1 MTGATLHNYDHSMP
15 ALLPT
20 PFLFRFLLPVPYR
33 DTLPAELDEPCTL
46 PLPAVLDEPRLAD
59 VLQLRAAWNAEGLA
73 FTAHVR
79 GKGTPPQGTAVN
91 PLAADGLQLW
101 IDTRGTQNVHRASRF
116 CHHFCLLATGG
127 GVQLPIPR
135 AREESP
141 LAKSADL
148 QVTVSRHKQ
157 GYDLTAWIPEKALQ
171 GYDPEGSPRLGFY
184 ARLRDN
190 ELGDRYLTVGPE
202 FPFAT
207 DPSVWST
214 LDLSR

>member
-1 MTGATLHNYDHSMP
+1 MAGAEPPDYDHRMP

-33 DTLPAELDEPCTL
+33 DGLPADLDEGATL
-46 PLPAVLDEPRLAD
+46 PLPATLDEPRLAEI
-59 VLQLRAAWNAEGLA
+59 LQLRAAWNADGLA
-73 FTAHVR
+73 FCARVR
-79 GKGTPPQGTAVN
+79 GRTRPPQGTVVN

-101 IDTRGTQNVHRASRF
+101 IDTRATQNVHRASRF

-141 LAKSADL
+141 RARPGDL
-148 QVTVSRHKQ
+148 QVTVERHKH
-157 GYDLTAWIPEKALQ
+157 GYDLTAWIPEKALH
-171 GYDPEGSPRLGFY
+171 GFDPDASPRLGFY
-184 ARLRDN
+184 ARLRDS

-214 LDLSR
+214 LELSR

>member
-1 MTGATLHNYDHSMP
+1 MP

-20 PFLFRFLLPVPYR
+20 PFLFRFLLPVRYR
-33 DTLPAELDEPCTL
+33 AALPADMDEECTF
-46 PLPAVLDEPRLAD
+46 PLPAMLDQPRLSE
-59 VLQLRAAWNAEGLA
+59 VLQLQAAWNAEGMA
-73 FTAHVR
+73 FSAHVR
-79 GKGTPPQGTAVN
+79 GKSKPPQGTMVN
-91 PLAADGLQLW
+91 PLAAEGLQLW

-141 LAKSADL
+141 LAKPGDM
-148 QVTVSRHKQ
+148 QVSVARVKH
-157 GYDLTAWIPEKALQ
+157 GYDLTAWIPEKALH
-171 GYDPEGSPRLGFY
+171 GFDPDASPRLGFY
-184 ARLRDN
+184 ARLRDS

-207 DPSVWST
+207 DPSVWCT
-214 LDLSR
+214 LELTRS